1 MRFIKTAY
9 RSIQA
14 RFAAFMWAHAD
25 EAFVQSCIDDCVE
38 LIDTDTLATQISER
52 VISDMDIESIEREA
66 RDLLVE
72 NTDVDTSDVAEAI
85 AENMDMQEIA
95 SDVCE
100 QVQEYISVREV
111 TKTIVETVGDE
122 VKDDCIEQIMEQIES
137 QRDGWAELLVQ
148 RMLQNPQFIAALAG
162 ELLRT
167 NKETTNAT
175 A

>member
-85 AENMDMQEIA
+85 ADSMDTRQIEREIA
-95 SDVCE
+95 E
-100 QVQEYISVREV
+100 QVQEYIGVREV
-111 TKTIVETVGDE
+111 TTTIVETVGDE
-122 VKDDCIEQIMEQIES
+122 IKDDCIEQIMEQIEA

-148 RMLQNPQFIAALAG
+148 RLLKSDEFIAALALQ
-162 ELLRT
+162 LLRSH
-167 NKETTNAT
+167 KEKCDA
-175 A
+175 AS

>member
-52 VISDMDIESIEREA
+52 VVSDMDIESIEREA

-72 NTDVDTSDVAEAI
+72 NTDIDTSDVSEAI
-85 AENMDMQEIA
+85 AENMDMREIA

-122 VKDDCIEQIMEQIES
+122 VKDDCIERIMEEIEA

-148 RMLQNPQFIAALAG
+148 RLLKSDEFITALALQ
-162 ELLRT
+162 LLRSH
-167 NKETTNAT
+167 KEKCDA
-175 A
+175 AS